1 MRRHM
6 SPDILPSSSLDIYLE
21 ELLDR
26 VVVLNFLRNLHTLAE
41 AIPIY
46 IPISRT

>member
-6 SPDILPSSSLDIYLE
+6 SPDILPSSSLDIYLV
-21 ELLDR
+21 ELLDHM
-26 VVVLNFLRNLHTLAE
+26 VVNFLRNFHTLAE

-46 IPISRT
+46 IPISST